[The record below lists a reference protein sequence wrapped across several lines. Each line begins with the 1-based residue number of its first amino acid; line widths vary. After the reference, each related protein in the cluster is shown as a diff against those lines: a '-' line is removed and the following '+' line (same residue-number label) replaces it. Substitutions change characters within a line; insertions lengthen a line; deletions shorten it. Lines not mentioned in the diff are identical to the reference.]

1 MRTVYPLLIL
11 LLLVVIA
18 SLGERPKK
26 AVQRRLQ
33 RTIPRNVQH
42 SGHVLE
48 MVRELRNVDDVS
60 DSHRPLRRSKR
71 RWVLTTIVLDEND
84 PGPFPK
90 YAGDLFNDR
99 SINHSIRYLISGPGV
114 DEAPEIGLFQI
125 NDVTGQVFVNR
136 AIDREETSL
145 FIIRFDAAD
154 RTTGKILDR
163 SLIFN
168 VEVNDMNDN
177 APVFDNSTY
186 NVVVKETGNLDNA
199 ICQVTAIDHDKQDTP
214 NSKVSYYFVKQIP
227 DIPNVKFSIDPN
239 NGLVFGKGC
248 LNYMTANMIRLIVGA
263 RDAGVKPMASTA
275 TINIRL
281 EDGNNNMPVFI
292 TNKYNLTVREGE
304 SGNDILRF
312 KVEDKDTPKTSAWKA
327 KYKILSGNDKEN
339 YNVLTDPETNEGIFN
354 IIKPLDYEGTPTK
367 TVVISVEN
375 EEPLYTCQSNKMKIA
390 TSVTYSNATI
400 SITVIDSNDAPVFV
414 PAKKTVWEKEGVKA
428 GTILVTYNASDP
440 DKVPNKIKYKIAED
454 PAGWVT
460 IDENTGVLKTTQEL
474 DRESPYVNETLYTVV
489 VYAIDDGE
497 PPATGSGTINLY
509 VSDINDN
516 TPEIKV
522 PYVERCEKQSSE
534 PFTIEA
540 TDRDLDPYAG
550 PFKIEVVA
558 DHSKRVNENWNVKQ
572 ISDNSAEI
580 SMVRS
585 LNTGNYSI
593 PLEIYDR
600 QGSYSERVLNIRVCS
615 CIDGQT
621 CERVQP
627 AAYHMGGG
635 AIGAI
640 IGALL
645 IFLLALCFLMCFL
658 CGSGGNKNNKFPAN
672 DEGNQTLIQYNE
684 EGGSVLSQASPA
696 VLLANGNGNGIIDL
710 ASKDKEAVGRTL
722 SNLSGAFPRAQYQAW
737 EADGAGRAP
746 RGQYQ
751 SNEMASPAVLLANG
765 KGNRIIDLAS
775 KDKEAVGRTLS
786 NLSGAFPRA
795 QYQAWEA
802 DGAGRAP
809 RGQYQS
815 NEMASPAVLLAN
827 GKGNRIIDLASKD
840 KEAVGRT
847 LSNLSGA
854 FPRAQYQAWEADG
867 AGRAPRG
874 QYQSN
879 EMVGAGIVGSASKN
893 TGQGQT
899 WVQGNQ
905 TMQGMNGTWHQGN
918 QIMQGQNG
926 TWQQGNLTM
935 QSQNGTWH
943 QNSKYMK
950 NGSLKIRHE
959 HVFVERIG
967 EMLGQR
973 LQGFKGEDETYKPR
987 TYAYEG
993 DLERI
998 DSMDSFT
1005 FPDNNMDFSFLD
1017 DFDPKFSALEAICK
1031 Q

>member
-751 SNEMASPAVLLANG
+751 SNEM
-765 KGNRIIDLAS
+765 
-775 KDKEAVGRTLS
+775 
-786 NLSGAFPRA
+786 
-795 QYQAWEA
+795 

-815 NEMASPAVLLAN
+815 NEM
-827 GKGNRIIDLASKD
+827 
-840 KEAVGRT
+840 
-847 LSNLSGA
+847 
-854 FPRAQYQAWEADG
+854 DG

-905 TMQGMNGTWHQGN
+905 TMQGMNGTWHQGNKSMQGQNGTWQQGN